1 MTQEVALFSK
11 DLATHEKS
19 FKSVLPAHIPVKK
32 FMRTVVGAVQN
43 NPDILKC
50 TKDSI
55 MSACQKAA
63 QDGLVIDGREA
74 ALVKFGNAATYMPM
88 VAGIL
93 KKLRNSGSLS
103 TIDAVIVCEKDDFS
117 YNPGTG
123 ELVHNPDWFGDR
135 GVAIGVYAIAVLKD
149 GGKQIAILNKV
160 QLEKIRQ
167 VSRSKDRGPW
177 KDWKEEMWAKSA
189 LRKLAKLL
197 PSSADVDQMFDHDND
212 NYDLDAA
219 SDKPRQEKTVDE
231 INADLEGAPPA
242 NVDTDTG
249 EVIDAD
255 FEETENPA
263 PADSD
268 PI

>member
-1 MTQEVALFSK
+1 MTQALTLFSK
-11 DLATHEKS
+11 DLAKQEQA

-43 NPDILKC
+43 NPDILDCNKE
-50 TKDSI
+50 SI
-55 MSACQKAA
+55 LSACQKAA

-74 ALVKFGNAATYMPM
+74 ALVKFGQVATYMPM
-88 VAGIL
+88 VAGVL

-103 TIDAVIVCEKDDFS
+103 TIDAVIVHEKDKFS

-123 ELVHNPDWFGDR
+123 ELDHSPDWFSDR
-135 GVAIGVYAIAVLKD
+135 GEAIGVYAIANLKD

-177 KDWKEEMWAKSA
+177 KEWREEMWAKSA

-197 PSSADVDQMFDHDND
+197 PSSADVDQMFEYDND
-212 NYDLDAA
+212 NFDMNA
-219 SDKPRQEKTVDE
+219 KPSSQPQEKTVDE
-231 INADLEGAPPA
+231 INQELNNAP
-242 NVDTDTG
+242 NVDKETG
-249 EVIDAD
+249 EVVDAE
-255 FEETENPA
+255 FEQVPEA
-263 PADSD
+263 PSD
-268 PI
+268 DDII